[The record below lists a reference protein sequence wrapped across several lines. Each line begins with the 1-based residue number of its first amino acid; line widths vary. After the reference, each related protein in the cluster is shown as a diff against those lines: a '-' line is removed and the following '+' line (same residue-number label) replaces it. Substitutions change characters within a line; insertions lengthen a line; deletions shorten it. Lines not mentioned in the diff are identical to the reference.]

1 MCGWMSFAAV
11 NGSHP
16 QIPARLQALLRQ
28 EAEAFS
34 HLLKLSLSGLRKAG
48 SEWAAPLF

>member
-1 MCGWMSFAAV
+1 MSFAAV
-11 NGSHP
+11 DGSHP
-16 QIPARLQALLRQ
+16 QIPARLRALRRQ

-34 HLLKLSLSGLRKAG
+34 HLLRRLLSGLRKAG